1 MSDRITTAFIGCGK
15 RASKAFTS
23 GFPGEPRAQVVAATD
38 LDRDAAEALIANG
51 GFDGATAYTDH
62 QQMLAEVKPELV
74 ITPLWT
80 GLHHPMFKDCVDAG
94 VKAVI
99 CEKPMAATF
108 GDCKAMAE
116 LAESSGVQ
124 LTFCHQR
131 RFAPGNRLAR
141 ELLADGVF
149 GEIKRMDLVS
159 PRSLLDC
166 GTHTFDQAMSFND
179 EQPAKWVL
187 GAIDTSDFFHSF
199 GLYSER
205 MAVGTIVFANGVRA
219 NLQVGGEDLDIWT
232 GVRVIGIKGFFEI
245 DWGGNFGE
253 VVVYAD
259 PAYRVPEVEVPDG
272 VEMAGVLS
280 DAIDSLR
287 SGDEPELSHRK
298 ALRSMEIIYGL
309 YESVRRRQLV
319 SMPLEIEDHPLTAMI
334 ESGEVVVP
342 EASRA

>member
-1 MSDRITTAFIGCGK
+1 MADTHRFAFIGCGK
-15 RASKAFTS
+15 RARKAFVT
-23 GFPGEPRAQVVAATD
+23 GIKVEPRVEVVAAAD
-38 LDRDAAEALIANG
+38 LQEEAATELLAEA
-51 GFDGATAYTDH
+51 GFPDAPVFTDH
-62 QQMLAEVKPELV
+62 QAMLAAVKPEYV

-80 GLHHPMFKDCVDAG
+80 GLHFPMFKDCVEAG

-99 CEKPMAATF
+99 CEKPMAATW
-108 GDCKAMAE
+108 GDCRAMAE

-131 RFAPGNRLAR
+131 RFAAGNRLAR
-141 ELLADGVF
+141 KLVAEGVF

-159 PRSLLDC
+159 PKSLLDC
-166 GTHTFDQAMSFND
+166 GTHTFDQAMSLND
-179 EQPAKWVL
+179 EQPMKWVL
-187 GAIDTSDFFHSF
+187 GAIDTTEFMHSF
-199 GLYSER
+199 GLYSEI
-205 MAVGTIVFANGVRA
+205 MAEGTIVFANGVRA
-219 NLQVGGEDLDIWT
+219 TLQVGGGDLDIWT
-232 GVRVIGIKGFFEI
+232 GVRVIGSKGFFEI